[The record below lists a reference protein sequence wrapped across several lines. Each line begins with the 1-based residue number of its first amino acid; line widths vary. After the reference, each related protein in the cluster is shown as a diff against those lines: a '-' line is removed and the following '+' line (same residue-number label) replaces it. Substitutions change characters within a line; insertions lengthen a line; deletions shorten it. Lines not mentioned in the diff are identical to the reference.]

1 MYAIKVYLSRPKK
14 SGLATKDGYF
24 MESAMQKNY
33 YLMRDLTDNVVH
45 VFTRKE
51 KAERIIKHLQEEN
64 PKMLIQLTED
74 IPAAALARALKKKGN
89 ETKAIEKSESS
100 SKGG

>member
-1 MYAIKVYLSRPKK
+1 
-14 SGLATKDGYF
+14 
-24 MESAMQKNY
+24 
-33 YLMRDLTDNVVH
+33 MRDLNDNVVH

-51 KAERIIKHLQEEN
+51 KAEKIVNFLQEEN

-89 ETKAIEKSESS
+89 ETK
-100 SKGG
+100 

>member
-24 MESAMQKNY
+24 LESALQKNY
-33 YLMRDLTDNVVH
+33 YLMRDLNDNVVH

-51 KAERIIKHLQEEN
+51 KAEKIVNFLQEEN

-89 ETKAIEKSESS
+89 ETKTIETEESS

>member
-1 MYAIKVYLSRPKK
+1 
-14 SGLATKDGYF
+14 
-24 MESAMQKNY
+24 
-33 YLMRDLTDNVVH
+33 MRDLNDNVVH

-51 KAERIIKHLQEEN
+51 KAEKIVNFLQEEN

-89 ETKAIEKSESS
+89 ETKAIETKESS

>member
-1 MYAIKVYLSRPKK
+1 
-14 SGLATKDGYF
+14 

-64 PKMLIQLTED
+64 PKTPSFQKQLLQE
-74 IPAAALARALKKKGN
+74 L
-89 ETKAIEKSESS
+89 
-100 SKGG
+100 

>member
-24 MESAMQKNY
+24 MESALQKNY
-33 YLMRDLTDNVVH
+33 YLMRDLNDNVVH
-45 VFTRKE
+45 VYTRKE
-51 KAERIIKHLQEEN
+51 KAEKIVNFLQEEN

-89 ETKAIEKSESS
+89 ETKAIETEESS

>member
-1 MYAIKVYLSRPKK
+1 
-14 SGLATKDGYF
+14 
-24 MESAMQKNY
+24 MESALQKNY
-33 YLMRDLTDNVVH
+33 YLMRDLNDNVVH
-45 VFTRKE
+45 VYTRKE
-51 KAERIIKHLQEEN
+51 KAEKIVNFLQEEN

-89 ETKAIEKSESS
+89 ETKAIETEESS

>member
-1 MYAIKVYLSRPKK
+1 VYAIKVYLSRPKK

-24 MESAMQKNY
+24 LESALQKNY
-33 YLMRDLTDNVVH
+33 YLMRDLNDNVVH

-51 KAERIIKHLQEEN
+51 KAEKIVNFLQEEN

-89 ETKAIEKSESS
+89 ETKAIETEESS

>member
-24 MESAMQKNY
+24 LESALQKNY
-33 YLMRDLTDNVVH
+33 YLMRDLNDNVVH

-51 KAERIIKHLQEEN
+51 KAEKIVNFLQEEN

-89 ETKAIEKSESS
+89 ETKAIETEESS